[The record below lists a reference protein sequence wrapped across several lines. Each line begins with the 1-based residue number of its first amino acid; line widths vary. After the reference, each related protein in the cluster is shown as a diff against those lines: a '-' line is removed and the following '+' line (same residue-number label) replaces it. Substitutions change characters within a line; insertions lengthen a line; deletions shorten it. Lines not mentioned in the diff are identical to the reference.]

1 MSKVS
6 GSDSKNPLYCSF
18 CGKSQHEVRKLI
30 AGPTVFIC
38 DECVDLCMDIIRE
51 ENKSSLTKSSD
62 SIPTPIERLLTEDG
76 IRIVKIFLHISAD
89 EQIRRFKDRVANTL
103 GDEADTRIDGLLK
116 LDQRLL
122 GVELVVVGDYL
133 QLPAGNAAVRIRPL
147 GQILEGLEADLA
159 DARSAAGQGVDI
171 GDLDGVLGNRGQRSD
186 HCGYHSA
193 E

>member
-1 MSKVS
+1 MPVAALVV
-6 GSDSKNPLYCSF
+6 GQRRIDRRIVEVEHFLAGVALIVF
-18 CGKSQHEVRKLI
+18 RHEVLNRS
-30 AGPTVFIC
+30 
-38 DECVDLCMDIIRE
+38 RE
-51 ENKSSLTKSSD
+51 
-62 SIPTPIERLLTEDG
+62 
-76 IRIVKIFLHISAD
+76 
-89 EQIRRFKDRVANTL
+89 RRAVAL